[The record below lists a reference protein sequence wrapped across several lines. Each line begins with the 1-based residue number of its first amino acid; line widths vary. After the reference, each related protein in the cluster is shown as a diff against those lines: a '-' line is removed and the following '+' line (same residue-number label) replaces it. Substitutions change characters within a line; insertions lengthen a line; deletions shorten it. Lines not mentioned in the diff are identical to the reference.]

1 MNKILEKDR
10 MMAIEKVEAPMPGK
24 IISVKVKA
32 GDMVKED
39 DEICILE
46 AMKMENP
53 IIAPV
58 SGKVIEIRVTAQSMV
73 ETGQVIALIE
83 H

>member
-1 MNKILEKDR
+1 
-10 MMAIEKVEAPMPGK
+10 MARETVESPMPGK

-32 GDMVKED
+32 GDSVKED

-53 IIAPV
+53 IVAPV
-58 SGKVIEIRVTAQSMV
+58 SGKIAEIKVSANQVVDSGSVLAVIEY
-73 ETGQVIALIE
+73 
-83 H
+83 